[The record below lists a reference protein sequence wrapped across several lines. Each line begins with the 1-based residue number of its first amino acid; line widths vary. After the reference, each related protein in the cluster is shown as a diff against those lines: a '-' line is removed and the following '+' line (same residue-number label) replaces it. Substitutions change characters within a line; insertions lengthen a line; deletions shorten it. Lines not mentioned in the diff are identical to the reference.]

1 MRITVK
7 TAGLLGKYL
16 PAGSRANLAELDIAE
31 GATPIDVMRTLGMPE
46 DRTYLVVL
54 NGENLPTIPDTDE
67 VITLDYSWQ
76 YNPNLQSMEEAVFE
90 GKEEELVTA

>member
-7 TAGLLGKYL
+7 TAGLLGRYL

-54 NGENLPTIPDTDE
+54 NGENLPKAQRPSTQLSEDDE
-67 VITLDYSWQ
+67 LAIMPPLK
-76 YNPNLQSMEEAVFE
+76 
-90 GKEEELVTA
+90 GG